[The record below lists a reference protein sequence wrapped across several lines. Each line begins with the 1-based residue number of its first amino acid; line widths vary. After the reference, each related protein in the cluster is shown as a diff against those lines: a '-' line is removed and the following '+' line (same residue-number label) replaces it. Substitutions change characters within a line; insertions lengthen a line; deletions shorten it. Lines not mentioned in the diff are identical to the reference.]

1 MQRKTVIS
9 SDLTEPLQG
18 EIDERMKEKKSICV
32 FCGSSGRV
40 DEAYRQ
46 AATQFG
52 TLVGE
57 KGFDLVYGG
66 GHVGLMGITADA
78 ALAAGASVLGVIPKF
93 LQEYEVGHDGLNELI
108 VTDNMHDRKR
118 IMYERSD
125 AFVILPGG
133 LGTMDETFEVVTWT
147 QLGLSAKPVVIA
159 NINGF
164 WDPLIALVDH
174 LVETGFARD
183 ENRSILQ
190 IADSVEDVFPKIAA
204 APVSHGKVDSKWV

>member
-1 MQRKTVIS
+1 MQRRTEIS
-9 SDLTEPLQG
+9 CDLTEPLEG

-66 GHVGLMGITADA
+66 GRVGLMGMTADA

-93 LQEYEVGHDGLNELI
+93 LKDYEVGHDGLNELI

-164 WDPLIALVDH
+164 WDPLVALVDH

-183 ENRSILQ
+183 ENRSIMQ
-190 IADSVEDVFPKIAA
+190 IADSVEDIFPKIAA

>member
-1 MQRKTVIS
+1 
-9 SDLTEPLQG
+9 
-18 EIDERMKEKKSICV
+18 MKEKKSICV

-40 DEAYRQ
+40 DEAFRQ

-57 KGFDLVYGG
+57 KGYDLVYGG
-66 GHVGLMGITADA
+66 GHVGLMGIAADA
-78 ALAAGASVLGVIPKF
+78 ALASGASVLGVIPKF
-93 LQEYEVGHDGLNELI
+93 LQDYEVGHEGLNELV

-147 QLGLSAKPVVIA
+147 QLGLSKKPVVIA

-164 WDPLIALVDH
+164 WDPLLTLVDH
-174 LVETGFARD
+174 LVATGFARE
-183 ENRSILQ
+183 ENRAIIQ
-190 IADSVEDVFPKIAA
+190 VANSVEEVFPLVAA
-204 APVSHGKVDSKWV
+204 VPVTHGSVDSKWV

>member
-1 MQRKTVIS
+1 
-9 SDLTEPLQG
+9 
-18 EIDERMKEKKSICV
+18 MKEKKSICV

-46 AATQFG
+46 AATRFG

-57 KGFDLVYGG
+57 KGYDLVYGG
-66 GHVGLMGITADA
+66 GHVGLMGMAADA
-78 ALAAGASVLGVIPKF
+78 ALASGASVLGVIPKF
-93 LQEYEVGHDGLNELI
+93 LQDYEVGHEGLNELI

-147 QLGLSAKPVVIA
+147 QLGLSKKPVVIA

-164 WDPLIALVDH
+164 WDPLLALVDN
-174 LVETGFARD
+174 LVATGFARE
-183 ENRSILQ
+183 ENRSIIQ
-190 IADSVEDVFPKIAA
+190 VANSVEEVFPMVASV
-204 APVSHGKVDSKWV
+204 PVTHGSVDSKWV